1 LRADAA
7 LAEELGD
14 GGSSLPADAP
24 LEGAAAGDSARAD
37 GAAGAGRRRCDR
49 GIGARRQCAGRERE
63 LASSAS
69 MRARAAERAK
79 AVAADL
85 ATATEGRSRSA
96 IKDRIL
102 DASGLSRGS
111 LAATGLHPRRMPSMA
126 RAPLASPP
134 AHFVE
139 IAAPGRR
146 LSPPRSPPVS
156 PPVSASVSPPPLIR
170 TFESELD
177 PFRFNLLDSG
187 HFVLFRWAWRD
198 GTRFVQ
204 GALIQPDA
212 FLSALIGDAFRASA
226 LQRAASLH
234 LAWGDRPLGVYER
247 QTGRYERPGAG
258 ALPDGT
264 IIYRGRLQEPF
275 GALRLE
281 FEAARL
287 PSPPGAAL
295 VYWLG
300 LLLGLV
306 LAAGTLGLYRL
317 GLRQLGLVRQQQ
329 AFVAAVSHELKT
341 PLTSIRMYAEML
353 REGWVTD
360 DKRDRYYRYIQDESE
375 RLSRL
380 VTNVLQ
386 LARMSHDELRVQPRP
401 LALCELI
408 DLARAGLTSLTAQA
422 GFELVIDCADDALV
436 SADPDA
442 LTQVLINLV
451 DNAVKFSAKARVTR
465 IEIGC
470 WVGAEPHAPR
480 RWYQGQSQGA
490 GQGGDAASGQW
501 GWITIRDHGP
511 GIPKAERRRV
521 FELFMTDTTK
531 WVYAFDEGDGKNK
544 AAGRQGRQPLRDDA
558 DRPERAA
565 RFRDLHRGLPGLHR
579 QPDQAL
585 PDGVMDE
592 VRDADGGAGAEDRQG
607 LSATRTSRCWCRCVP
622 ARRCPC
628 PA

>member
-1 LRADAA
+1 MADESRSRAW
-7 LAEELGD
+7 
-14 GGSSLPADAP
+14 
-24 LEGAAAGDSARAD
+24 
-37 GAAGAGRRRCDR
+37 
-49 GIGARRQCAGRERE
+49 
-63 LASSAS
+63 
-69 MRARAAERAK
+69 
-79 AVAADL
+79 
-85 ATATEGRSRSA
+85 SRSA
-96 IKDRIL
+96 PM
-102 DASGLSRGS
+102 AVSGS
-111 LAATGLHPRRMPSMA
+111 
-126 RAPLASPP
+126 
-134 AHFVE
+134 V
-139 IAAPGRR
+139 
-146 LSPPRSPPVS
+146 
-156 PPVSASVSPPPLIR
+156 SVSPPPLIR

-212 FLSALIGDAFRASA
+212 FLSALIGEAFRASA

-234 LAWGDRPLGVYER
+234 LAWGDRPLGVYGAA
-247 QTGRYERPGAG
+247 TDRYELSGAG
-258 ALPDGT
+258 SLPSGT

-306 LAAGTLGLYRL
+306 LATGTLGLYRL

-360 DKRDRYYRYIQDESE
+360 DKRDRYYRYIHDESE

-380 VTNVLQ
+380 VTNLLQ
-386 LARMSHDELRVQPRP
+386 LARMSRDELRVQPRA

-408 DLARAGLTSLTAQA
+408 DQARTALASLTAQA

-451 DNAVKFSAKARVTR
+451 DNAIKFSAKASIKR

-470 WVGAEPHAPR
+470 RVGAERDGCQGWH
-480 RWYQGQSQGA
+480 QGQSRGS
-490 GQGGDAASGQW
+490 GQGSDQASGQW
-501 GWITIRDHGP
+501 GWIAIRDHGP

-521 FELFMTDTTK
+521 FELFQRLEQESTRDTQGTGIGLALVQRLMRAMDGDVALIGREPGVEVRLRLRMAAATD
-531 WVYAFDEGDGKNK
+531 A
-544 AAGRQGRQPLRDDA
+544 
-558 DRPERAA
+558 
-565 RFRDLHRGLPGLHR
+565 LHR
-579 QPDQAL
+579 
-585 PDGVMDE
+585 
-592 VRDADGGAGAEDRQG
+592 
-607 LSATRTSRCWCRCVP
+607 
-622 ARRCPC
+622 
-628 PA
+628 